1 MRKRPVK
8 LHGLNTQAAPTNSSI
23 PVLILN
29 SKHCNALRMTS
40 DTGNKYCVLGVPQK
54 QNKNALSY
62 VRLPKEATL
71 SSAPW

>member
-1 MRKRPVK
+1 MRKCPVK
-8 LHGLNTQAAPTNSSI
+8 IYGLNTQAAPTDTST

-29 SKHCNALRMTS
+29 SEHWNALRMIN
-40 DTGNKYCVLGVPQK
+40 DTGNKYCVLGIPQK

-62 VRLPKEATL
+62 VRLPEEATL